1 MNSNEEREKKK
12 ADDELKKEL
21 KNELKNE
28 LKKELKKEPKKN
40 KKFKLA
46 FPDTY
51 VLVFGLIIL
60 AALMSYIIP
69 AGSYTRTADPVTGN
83 LMVQPGTFENVAQS
97 PVSITDVFMAIP
109 SGMLKNAITVFFIFM
124 IGGAFGIINSTG
136 SIHALITKVIS
147 GSKSTK
153 SREKII
159 AVLVVVFGLGGSVI
173 GMAEECF
180 AFLPM
185 LIMLAIGLGYDAIV
199 GTAIMMI
206 GVAAGYG
213 AATLNPF
220 TVGLAQGIAGIPLYS
235 GTWFRCIFFAV
246 TFTGIVIYIIRYC
259 RMITADP
266 TKSLVADID
275 YSSFTIDEAAE
286 QLKLTKR
293 HILVLIIFFGGILL
307 LMGLIVFY
315 SLGMKEL
322 TAYFFALGIAGGIA
336 YGLTPNKIAEGFV
349 NGMKDMVYPAI
360 LVGIASGISVILEQG
375 MILDSIVNACSAL
388 LQYTPRWLNGGIMML
403 IQSAINFFIPS
414 GTGQAIVTMPLMAPL
429 ADVVGIPRQVAVL
442 AYQMGD
448 GFTNTIVPT
457 LGLLM
462 GSIAIGKIPYTRWFR
477 FVSKWLCFQV
487 VINFIFLII
496 AVQINLQ

>member
-1 MNSNEEREKKK
+1 MEVKEQQEKK
-12 ADDELKKEL
+12 
-21 KNELKNE
+21 
-28 LKKELKKEPKKN
+28 KKN

-51 VLVFGLIIL
+51 VLVFGLIL
-60 AALMSYIIP
+60 FAALMSYIIP
-69 AGSYTRTADPVTGN
+69 AGTYARAPDPVSGN
-83 LMVQPGTFENVAQS
+83 LMVQPGTFETLPQT
-97 PVSITDVFMAIP
+97 PVSIIDVFMAIP

-124 IGGAFGIINSTG
+124 IGGAFGIVNSTG
-136 SIHALITKVIS
+136 SIHALITRVIAKS
-147 GSKSTK
+147 RSSKSK
-153 SREKII
+153 EKII
-159 AVLVVVFGLGGSVI
+159 AVLLVTFGLGGSII

-185 LIMLAIGLGYDAIV
+185 LIMLAIGLGYDAVV
-199 GTAIMMI
+199 GTAIMML

-235 GTWFRCIFFAV
+235 ATWFRCIFFVV
-246 TFTGIVIYIIRYC
+246 TFTGIVIYVLRYC
-259 RMITADP
+259 RMISADP
-266 TKSLVADID
+266 SKSLVADID
-275 YSSFTIDEAAE
+275 YSNFVMDEAKANC
-286 QLKLTKR
+286 KLSKR
-293 HILVLIIFFGGILL
+293 NIFVLIVFFGGILL

-322 TAYFFALGIAGGIA
+322 TAYFFALGIASGIA
-336 YGLTPNKIAEGFV
+336 YGLTPNEMAAGLV

-375 MILDSIVNACSAL
+375 MILDSIVNACSML
-388 LQYTPRWLNGGIMML
+388 LEFTPKWMNGGIMML
-403 IQSAINFFIPS
+403 IQSVINFFIPS

-462 GSIAIGKIPYTRWFR
+462 GAIAIGKIPYTRWFR